1 MQRFSISNEDY
12 EIQAL
17 AAGSMAPEG
26 STGFDSEKELAKI
39 AGEWPMARLVGIWN
53 GLTGVTAVRKFKDRG
68 TAVNRIWK
76 QIQSLTPPPPLA
88 EPEKPARAVKAAKK
102 KAKGEAQPT
111 ERGKQGAEQ
120 PTAMV
125 TGSAGS
131 KKAQVVAMLDAAE
144 GVTLAQ
150 IMEATGWQKH
160 SVRGFL
166 SGMIGKKMGLKLLSF
181 KGSAGERVYRIEALD
196 LLGSLPQTFPRT
208 FEGRP
213 QAALVPFLKKRTG

>member
-17 AAGSMAPEG
+17 AAGSVAPEG
-26 STGFDSEKELAKI
+26 STGFGSEKELAKI
-39 AGEWPMARLVGIWN
+39 AGEWPMARLVEIWN

-88 EPEKPARAVKAAKK
+88 EPEKPAQAVQKAAKK
-102 KAKGEAQPT
+102 KAKGKAQPT
-111 ERGKQGAEQ
+111 ERRKQAAE
-120 PTAMV
+120 PSSATA

-131 KKAQVVAMLDAAE
+131 KKAQVVAMLDSAE
-144 GVTLAQ
+144 GVSLAQ

-181 KGSAGERVYRIEALD
+181 KGSAGERVYRIE
-196 LLGSLPQTFPRT
+196 R
-208 FEGRP
+208 
-213 QAALVPFLKKRTG
+213 

>member
-1 MQRFSISNEDY
+1 
-12 EIQAL
+12 
-17 AAGSMAPEG
+17 
-26 STGFDSEKELAKI
+26 
-39 AGEWPMARLVGIWN
+39 MARLVEIWD

-76 QIQSLTPPPPLA
+76 QIQSLTPPPPPA

-102 KAKGEAQPT
+102 KAKGKAQPT
-111 ERGKQGAEQ
+111 ERGKQAAE
-120 PTAMV
+120 PSSATA

-131 KKAQVVAMLDAAE
+131 KKAQVVAMLDSAE
-144 GVTLAQ
+144 GVSLAQ

-181 KGSAGERVYRIEALD
+181 KGSAGERVYRIE
-196 LLGSLPQTFPRT
+196 R
-208 FEGRP
+208 
-213 QAALVPFLKKRTG
+213 